1 MAPYQN
7 KTKHNMGK
15 ISLIIQREYI
25 TRVRKPVFIIMT
37 ILGPLLFGII
47 TVAPVLLAQVSDEE
61 KTIAVAD
68 ASMLY
73 FSALKE
79 KETDKIKFVYLP
91 PALLSKTLKELD
103 KTNYYAV
110 LDIPVTAQGDYNQ
123 IKKYTK
129 IYSTKNVGLGVKS
142 HIETVL
148 TEEIRSRQLEASGID
163 KTLVDKTLQRVNI
176 ASVEVGEDGRQKQKS
191 AELNMA
197 VGLIFGFLIY
207 IFIFLYGAMV
217 MRGVIEEK
225 TSRIVEVI
233 VSSVKPFQLIM
244 GKIIGVGMVGLTQFV
259 IWVILGIGITI
270 GAQSIIIQDRY
281 EAKQVAESMS
291 SPGQSALDQGQ
302 VDEMDNKIESADAM
316 QQIMALPFGKLIFCF
331 LFYFLGGYLLYS
343 SFFAAI
349 GGSVDSETDSQQFM
363 LPVTI
368 PIVFAII
375 MMQFVLNNPD
385 GPVAFWLSMIPL
397 TSPIIMMV
405 RIPFDPP
412 VWQIALS
419 MLILVVTFIFSTWL
433 AGRIY
438 RTGILMYGKKT
449 SWRELG
455 KWLFYKG

>member
-1 MAPYQN
+1 
-7 KTKHNMGK
+7 MGK
-15 ISLIIQREYI
+15 ISLIIKREYI
-25 TRVRKPVFIIMT
+25 TRVRKPAFIIMT
-37 ILGPLLFGII
+37 ILGPLLFGLI

-61 KTIAVAD
+61 KVIAVSD

-79 KETDKIKFVYLP
+79 KETEKIKFVYLDP
-91 PALLSKTLKELD
+91 KVLSQTLKDLD
-103 KTNYYAV
+103 KSNYYAV
-110 LDIPVTAQGDYNQ
+110 LDIPITMQGDYNQ
-123 IKKYTK
+123 IKKHTK
-129 IYSTKNVGLGVKS
+129 IYSTKNVGLGVQS
-142 HIETVL
+142 HIENVL
-148 TEEIRSRQLEASGID
+148 TEEIRSRQLETSGID
-163 KTLVDKTLQRVNI
+163 KALVDKTLQRVNI
-176 ASVEVGEDGRQKQKS
+176 KPIEIGEDGKQKQKS

-197 VGLIFGFLIY
+197 VGLVFGFLIY

-233 VSSVKPFQLIM
+233 VSSVKPFQLMM

-259 IWVILGIGITI
+259 IWVILSIGITA
-270 GAQSIIIQDRY
+270 GVQSMVVTDKY
-281 EAKQVAESMS
+281 EAKQVAENMASQN
-291 SPGQSALDQGQ
+291 GRVDQG
-302 VDEMDNKIESADAM
+302 DIDDLDNKTEATGAM
-316 QQIMALPFGKLIFCF
+316 EQILGLPFGKLIFCF
-331 LFYFLGGYLLYS
+331 LFYFLAGYLLYA

-349 GGSVDSETDSQQFM
+349 GGAVDSETDSQQFM

-368 PIVFAII
+368 PIIFAII

-412 VWQIALS
+412 MWQIAVS
-419 MLILVVTFIFSTWL
+419 MVTLVLTFILSTWL
-433 AGRIY
+433 AGRVY
-438 RTGILMYGKKT
+438 RTGILMYGKKA

>member
-1 MAPYQN
+1 
-7 KTKHNMGK
+7 MGK
-15 ISLIIQREYI
+15 ISLIIKREYI
-25 TRVRKPVFIIMT
+25 TRVRKPAFIIMT
-37 ILGPLLFGII
+37 ILGPLLFGLI

-61 KTIAVAD
+61 KVIAVSD

-79 KETDKIKFVYLP
+79 KETEKIKFVYLP
-91 PALLSKTLKELD
+91 PTLLSQTLKDLD
-103 KTNYYAV
+103 KSNYYAI
-110 LDIPVTAQGDYNQ
+110 LDIPITMQGDYNQ
-123 IKKYTK
+123 IKKHTK
-129 IYSTKNVGLGVKS
+129 IYSTKNVGLGVQS
-142 HIETVL
+142 HIENVL
-148 TEEIRSRQLEASGID
+148 TEEIRSRQLETSGID
-163 KTLVDKTLQRVNI
+163 KALVDKTLQRVNI
-176 ASVEVGEDGRQKQKS
+176 KPIEIGEDGKQKQKS

-197 VGLIFGFLIY
+197 VGLVFGFLIY

-233 VSSVKPFQLIM
+233 VSSVKPFQLMM

-259 IWVILGIGITI
+259 IWVILSIGITA
-270 GAQSIIIQDRY
+270 GVQSMVITDKY
-281 EAKQVAESMS
+281 EAKQVAENMAS
-291 SPGQSALDQGQ
+291 QSGRVDQG
-302 VDEMDNKIESADAM
+302 DIDDMDNKAEATGAM
-316 QQIMALPFGKLIFCF
+316 EQILGLPFGKLIFCF
-331 LFYFLGGYLLYS
+331 LFYFLAGYLLYA

-349 GGSVDSETDSQQFM
+349 GGAVDSETDSQQFM

-368 PIVFAII
+368 PIIFAIV

-405 RIPFDPP
+405 RVPFDPP
-412 VWQIALS
+412 MWQIAVS
-419 MLILVVTFIFSTWL
+419 MVTLVLTFILSTWL
-433 AGRIY
+433 AGRVY
-438 RTGILMYGKKT
+438 RTGILMYGKKA